1 MDPVVVTLPHCHGK
15 AEATRR
21 IKAGI
26 EALRARYTAQLKI
39 AEENWE
45 GDRLRFRAAVKE
57 HVLRVANVLT
67 LLGLGLLAFA
77 VSAVTYVI
85 TDLIYPGAAPRT
97 QLRHRRPPGQDG
109 NARALFPE

>member
-1 MDPVVVTLPHCHGK
+1 MDPVVVTLPHRQGK

-45 GDRLRFRAAVKE
+45 GDRLRFRALV
-57 HVLRVANVLT
+57 
-67 LLGLGLLAFA
+67 GQ
-77 VSAVTYVI
+77 
-85 TDLIYPGAAPRT
+85 GAADFEQA
-97 QLRHRRPPGQDG
+97 QLRRRPTAKPGDDVAG
-109 NARALFPE
+109 RKARLGRG